1 MAVTYKLISSYRT
14 TGSEASITIGSIP
27 NTYTDLMLVYN
38 GRASTETV
46 VVQFTFNNDTGST
59 SYSNKQLQWNAY
71 FGSTGGSM
79 STENSISYAKSFN
92 SYSTRAPNVFGGGQ
106 IYIPGYR
113 AAQPKSPITDTGF
126 ASGNNV
132 SANINDVWGQL
143 GGSLYNTN
151 TAISS
156 IKLVCEG
163 SPTTQWIVDSTF
175 YLYGISN
182 A

>member
-1 MAVTYKLISSYRT
+1 MATTYELISSYRT
-14 TGSEASITIGSIP
+14 TGLETSITLGSIP
-27 NTYTDLMLVYN
+27 ATFTDLLVIYN
-38 GRASTETV
+38 ARQSTESV
-46 VVQFTFNNDTGST
+46 VVECTFNNDTGSS
-59 SYSNKQLQWNAY
+59 SYSNRQLQWNPY
-71 FGSTGGSM
+71 FGSTAGGISVANSM
-79 STENSISYAKSFN
+79 GYMKGFSN
-92 SYSTRAPNVFGGGQ
+92 YSTRSPNVFGGGQ
-106 IYIPGYR
+106 IYIAGYR

-132 SANINDVWGQL
+132 SANINDVWGQI

-163 SPTTQWIVDSTF
+163 TPTTQWVADSTI